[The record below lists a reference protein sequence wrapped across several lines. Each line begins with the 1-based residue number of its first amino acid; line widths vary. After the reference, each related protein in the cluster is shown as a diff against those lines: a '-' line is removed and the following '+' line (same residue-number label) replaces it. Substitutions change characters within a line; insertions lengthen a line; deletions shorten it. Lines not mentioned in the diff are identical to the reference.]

1 MCCRVPF
8 RASSCLTQPFF
19 EPNTLLFQVFEALS
33 SGNTWCHFL
42 MRCPWC
48 SRLTEYLTHV
58 YTCFLQTLLL
68 LTDFERAERGF
79 QAALACLA
87 CNQFLREQFL
97 LAEDSCGCNVL
108 TTGVTDTFSDFD
120 GHRVVHW
127 YSSSCDLFI
136 IKPHVQHK
144 TANCWTHLRSP
155 CNISFLPWDST
166 PIPPKT
172 LFETNQLLQTTDLC
186 WGNL

>member
-1 MCCRVPF
+1 MWCRVPF

-48 SRLTEYLTHV
+48 SRLTEYLTYV
-58 YTCFLQTLLL
+58 FFRLCCFNRLW
-68 LTDFERAERGF
+68 
-79 QAALACLA
+79 
-87 CNQFLREQFL
+87 
-97 LAEDSCGCNVL
+97 
-108 TTGVTDTFSDFD
+108 TGWTGIS
-120 GHRVVHW
+120 
-127 YSSSCDLFI
+127 SSSCVPCVQPVSSWPASPRRRLLWLQRPNHRSYRHIFWVWWTPRGPLIFQQLWFI
-136 IKPHVQHK
+136 IKLHVQHK